1 LKPPRIGRWWCFL
14 LMGVSR
20 LTTGKTGL
28 GEFDWISTNP
38 VLNQQRNVQSI
49 DRQSSATIS
58 STLRSERTFPRSP
71 LLFHQFHFVLLST
84 TIKNVTIEPLTS
96 R

>member
-1 LKPPRIGRWWCFL
+1 
-14 LMGVSR
+14 MGVSR

-49 DRQSSATIS
+49 DRQSSATIFLHF
-58 STLRSERTFPRSP
+58 TVGTFPRSP
-71 LLFHQFHFVLLST
+71 LLFLQFHSVLVST
-84 TIKNVTIEPLTS
+84 TIENVTIEPLTS